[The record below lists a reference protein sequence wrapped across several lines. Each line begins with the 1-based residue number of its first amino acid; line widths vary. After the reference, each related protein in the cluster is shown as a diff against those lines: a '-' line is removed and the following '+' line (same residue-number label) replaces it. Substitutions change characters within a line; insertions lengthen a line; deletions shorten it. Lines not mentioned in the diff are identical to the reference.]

1 MSQQATQDHQSIVHL
16 LKTLQP
22 IDTLSAAHIEKLA
35 TIVKKA
41 HYPANKILFKRFEK
55 LPDYVYLV
63 RGSVDLVDS
72 QYQKTSIEADD
83 QGKRPPLDSSDP
95 SRYTAVTTSAS
106 IILTI
111 SRDEVDIALAWN
123 QAGNY
128 LVQDLATQ
136 EEEGYGTDWMSAL
149 LGSELFQ
156 KIPPS
161 NLQQLFQRFHEIKVE
176 TGEVIVQQE
185 ESGDA
190 FYVIQSGVAKVLRE
204 NDGDIKYLAT
214 LGPGHYF
221 GEEALIGDTVR
232 NATVQMNTDGVVM
245 KLGKADF
252 KNLLESPVLS
262 YVSSQKIA
270 EWNKKGKAYTLLDV
284 RLPIEI
290 SEEEREG
297 RLLIPLTELR
307 NKIHQLEKNDTYV
320 ISHEAGRRAVLG
332 AYLLNQ
338 AGFQAY
344 IHEDATPS
352 S

>member
-35 TIVKKA
+35 DMTKKA

-55 LPDYVYLV
+55 SPDYVYLI
-63 RGSVDLVDS
+63 RGSVDLVDA
-72 QYQKTSIEADD
+72 QYQKTSIEVDD
-83 QGKRPPLDSSDP
+83 QGKKPPLDSADP
-95 SRYTAVTTSAS
+95 SRYTAVTTSSS
-106 IILTI
+106 IIITI

-136 EEEGYGTDWMSAL
+136 EEGYGTDWMSAL

-161 NLQQLFQRFHEIKVE
+161 NLQQLFQRFQEIKVE
-176 TGEVIVQQE
+176 TGEVIVQQGE
-185 ESGDA
+185 VGDA
-190 FYVIQSGVAKVLRE
+190 FYVIQTGVAKVLRE
-204 NDGDIKYLAT
+204 NDGETKYLAT

-232 NATVQMNTDGVVM
+232 NATVQMNTDGIVM
-245 KLGKADF
+245 KLGKTDF

-270 EWNKKGKAYTLLDV
+270 EWNKTGKAYILLDV
-284 RLPIEI
+284 RLSIEV

-307 NKIHQLEKNDTYV
+307 NKIHQLEKNSVYV
-320 ISHEAGRRAVLG
+320 MAHEAGRRAVLG

-352 S
+352 P